1 MALTKVIG
9 AGIGTVTNQFSVSN
23 LPAGTVL
30 QTVNTSFNTQTKVT
44 ATSYTDITNASLA
57 ITPNFSSSKILV
69 TVNLSTRVYDGNTN
83 YANGSF
89 QILRGSTA
97 ISGSVPTDG
106 SGTFEVGMFDSGG
119 SSVEMNHRYVNTVL
133 DSPSTTSATTYSV
146 KMAVYGSAGGEIGVN
161 LGGSA
166 YGTSTIR
173 LQEIAQ

>member
-1 MALTKVIG
+1 MSTLSVDTI
-9 AGIGTVTNQFSVSN
+9 AGQTTAANVK
-23 LPAGTVL
+23 LPAGTPV
-30 QTVNTSFNTQTKVT
+30 QIVNTSFSTKTQVT
-44 ATSYTDITNASLA
+44 STSYSPISGASLT
-57 ITPNFSSSKILV
+57 ITPKFATSKILV
-69 TVNLSTRVYDGNTN
+69 TVNFSTRLYDGNTN

-106 SGTFEVGMFDSGG
+106 SGTFEVGAFDSGG
-119 SSVEMNHRYVNTVL
+119 SSVELNMRYTNIIL

-146 KMAVYGSAGGEIGVN
+146 KMAMYGSAGGEIGVN

-166 YGTSTIR
+166 NGTSHII

>member
-9 AGIGTVTNQFSVSN
+9 DGLATSG
-23 LPAGTVL
+23 LPAGSVI
-30 QTVNTSFNTQTKVT
+30 QVVNTSFTTQTKVT
-44 ATSYTDITNASLA
+44 ATSYTAISGASLA

-69 TVNLSTRVYDGNTN
+69 IINFSTRVYDGNTN

-89 QILRGSTA
+89 QILRGSTS
-97 ISGSVPTDG
+97 IQTVPTDG
-106 SGTFEVGMFDSGG
+106 TGGFEIGNYDSGG
-119 SSVEMNHRYVNTVL
+119 GSVELNHRYANTIL

-161 LGGSA
+161 LGGNA
-166 YGTSTIR
+166 NGTSTIT

>member
-1 MALTKVIG
+1 MASTLTVDNIVG
-9 AGIGTVTNQFSVSN
+9 ATTAGNVK
-23 LPAGTVL
+23 LPAGTPV
-30 QTVNTSFNTQTKVT
+30 QIVNTSFSTQTKVT
-44 ATSYTDITNASLA
+44 STSYAAISGASLA
-57 ITPNFSSSKILV
+57 ITPKFATSKILV
-69 TVNLSTRVYDGNTN
+69 MVNFSIRVYDGNTN

-106 SGTFEVGMFDSGG
+106 SGTFEVGAFDSGG
-119 SSVEMNHRYVNTVL
+119 SSVELNMRYTNLVL

-146 KMAVYGSAGGEIGVN
+146 KMAMYGSAGGEIGVN

-166 YGTSTIR
+166 NGTSHII